1 MAEND
6 FGNTLGIQM
15 LESQDTRAQ
24 FGTGDTSVW
33 EENYSQKV
41 KFNTQN
47 IIARKVYTGS
57 VFTLGLHNLGS
68 FHPYDT
74 TERLVLGSF
83 DVGTIESSGS
93 IILDGGSESGSWI
106 SPILKYNFS
115 EEYNSLG
122 NVLDSGSSTWRY
134 LTFDYGGSVSVDVY
148 NEGLSGSYHT
158 ISSASGSEDMMN
170 RLPLG
175 SNIRLVF
182 NIGSPTSFVGSIFQA
197 FKPALLGS
205 GTTLGPIICEAMIKQ
220 LLEET
225 FVDTGSTNTTLTTG
239 SVAAGSLELYP
250 NTTFQS
256 LSLTDDY
263 TTALFD
269 KFEINGTGSNFVGS
283 LKYYASSDN
292 GSNFV
297 EINRGIERAITSN
310 IGSMVVYKIENFQ
323 LSGIGSSVIND
334 IDFIYKSTDY

>member
-6 FGNTLGIQM
+6 FGTTLGIQM

-122 NVLDSGSSTWRY
+122 NVLKT
-134 LTFDYGGSVSVDVY
+134 
-148 NEGLSGSYHT
+148 
-158 ISSASGSEDMMN
+158 
-170 RLPLG
+170 
-175 SNIRLVF
+175 
-182 NIGSPTSFVGSIFQA
+182 
-197 FKPALLGS
+197 
-205 GTTLGPIICEAMIKQ
+205 
-220 LLEET
+220 
-225 FVDTGSTNTTLTTG
+225 
-239 SVAAGSLELYP
+239 
-250 NTTFQS
+250 
-256 LSLTDDY
+256 
-263 TTALFD
+263 
-269 KFEINGTGSNFVGS
+269 
-283 LKYYASSDN
+283 
-292 GSNFV
+292 
-297 EINRGIERAITSN
+297 
-310 IGSMVVYKIENFQ
+310 
-323 LSGIGSSVIND
+323 
-334 IDFIYKSTDY
+334 KS